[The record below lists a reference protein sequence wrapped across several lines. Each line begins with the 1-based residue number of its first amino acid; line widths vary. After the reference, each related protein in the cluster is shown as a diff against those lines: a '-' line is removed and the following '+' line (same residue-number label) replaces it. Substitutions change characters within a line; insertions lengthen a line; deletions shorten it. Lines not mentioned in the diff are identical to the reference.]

1 MNSPMRTQ
9 LRLARP
15 VTLLSRAVNMYC
27 EGLGLRVLGS
37 FEDHNGFD
45 GVMLGHEGA
54 DYHFEFTV
62 CHQHPV
68 EPTQTADD
76 LVVLYFPDANEW
88 AMRVESMHAAGFV
101 EVKSFNPYWDKLGRT
116 FADTDGYRVVL
127 QNADWTNEVKW

>member
-1 MNSPMRTQ
+1 MHAH

-15 VTLLSRAVNMYC
+15 VTLLSRAVSMYC

-37 FEDHNGFD
+37 FEDHDGFD

-68 EPTQTADD
+68 EPAQTAED
-76 LVVLYFPDANEW
+76 LVVFYIPDKNEW
-88 AMRVESMHAAGFV
+88 TKRVESMHAAGFV
-101 EVKSFNPYWDKLGRT
+101 EVNSFNPYWDKLGKT
-116 FADTDGYRVVL
+116 FADPDGYLVVL
-127 QNADWTNEVKW
+127 QNAAWANAAQGVKP